1 MDHQGQSREET
12 KKLVHCL
19 FSVEKGPDH
28 LRSRGVCAG
37 RRCTGWI
44 SLKKETSVHEI
55 AATKVT
61 LKKSLK

>member
-1 MDHQGQSREET
+1 M
-12 KKLVHCL
+12 HCL

-61 LKKSLK
+61 LKKSLKRPHQDLC

>member
-1 MDHQGQSREET
+1 M
-12 KKLVHCL
+12 HCL